1 MVPPPAVSVVIPCY
15 RQAEYL
21 RLAIDSVALQRFSD
35 WELVVVDDGSP
46 DDTAEVAEAQFSR
59 LPGRRLRLIRQENAG
74 LAAARNAGIAATRG
88 RYVLPLD
95 SDDALDP
102 EYLSR
107 TVALLEARP
116 EVAIAVTDA
125 ALFGVEQGVWRTEP
139 ELPLHRLLTQN
150 RFTYCALYR
159 REVWEAVGGYEPN
172 LTAGYE
178 DWDFWI
184 GALERGFKAAHVPE
198 PLFLYRT
205 KGESMLTKA
214 REWDRSLRAR
224 ILLNHPGLFD
234 EASREEAARSLAQRP
249 LPAPKAGSDRH
260 RPAAAPAA
268 RPAAPTPGAV
278 AAAPVRQRPRR
289 AAPDRLRILH
299 TVEFYWPHVGGSEVV
314 VQQVSERLARRGH
327 DVTVATSHDRERPPG
342 PVNGVRVEA
351 FRLSGSLVNGLE
363 GPDAARYTSFVDGFD
378 GDVMLNYGVA
388 NWATD
393 TAFAR
398 VLRPRGALA
407 SVLAPVNYGDLQDD
421 LVTCTHGFGAYY
433 EKVLPLV
440 LPRYDALLHH
450 VPGGRDERLAR
461 RLGLSHD
468 VVVQNGVPAEEFDAP
483 PALDFRAA
491 HGITTRFVVLCV
503 ANFFPSKGHRH
514 VIEAV
519 RRLGRPDV
527 TLVLIGREGAA
538 LAASRAA
545 AAALPQARILTTAT
559 RQETVAAFHAADAFL
574 FGSELECAPL
584 VLLEAMASR
593 TPFVSTDVGNA
604 RLLPGGVIAPVDSL
618 AQALGAVL
626 DDAAR
631 REVLAEAGHRAWR
644 EAYTW
649 EGVVDRYERLY
660 LALARGETATEFRD
674 AAAGVSSPR

>member
-1 MVPPPAVSVVIPCY
+1 MKTHRNESEPPRTIVITGCTRGIGRALALDVAGWREVRGIFEHEMHVAPAPRLHY
-15 RQAEYL
+15 DL
-21 RLAIDSVALQRFSD
+21 RWLDATLMTR
-35 WELVVVDDGSP
+35 DDGAVKRWAERVLALRGAP
-46 DDTAEVAEAQFSR
+46 D
-59 LPGRRLRLIRQENAG
+59 
-74 LAAARNAGIAATRG
+74 
-88 RYVLPLD
+88 
-95 SDDALDP
+95 
-102 EYLSR
+102 
-107 TVALLEARP
+107 LLLNN
-116 EVAIAVTDA
+116 A
-125 ALFGVEQGVWRTEP
+125 ALM
-139 ELPLHRLLTQN
+139 N
-150 RFTYCALYR
+150 
-159 REVWEAVGGYEPN
+159 
-172 LTAGYE
+172 
-178 DWDFWI
+178 D
-184 GALERGFKAAHVPE
+184 
-198 PLFLYRT
+198 
-205 KGESMLTKA
+205 
-214 REWDRSLRAR
+214 
-224 ILLNHPGLFD
+224 
-234 EASREEAARSLAQRP
+234 
-249 LPAPKAGSDRH
+249 
-260 RPAAAPAA
+260 
-268 RPAAPTPGAV
+268 
-278 AAAPVRQRPRR
+278 
-289 AAPDRLRILH
+289 
-299 TVEFYWPHVGGSEVV
+299 
-314 VQQVSERLARRGH
+314 
-327 DVTVATSHDRERPPG
+327 
-342 PVNGVRVEA
+342 
-351 FRLSGSLVNGLE
+351 
-363 GPDAARYTSFVDGFD
+363 
-378 GDVMLNYGVA
+378 
-388 NWATD
+388 
-393 TAFAR
+393 
-398 VLRPRGALA
+398 
-407 SVLAPVNYGDLQDD
+407 LAPLW
-421 LVTCTHGFGAYY
+421 
-433 EKVLPLV
+433 K
-440 LPRYDALLHH
+440 
-450 VPGGRDERLAR
+450 
-461 RLGLSHD
+461 
-468 VVVQNGVPAEEFDAP
+468 VPAEEFDAP